1 MHGCVPDH
9 LPFKKYN
16 ELNTSLLPVGDDG
29 ESSLFSSRNTGLLY
43 PSQIRGT
50 DEARKA
56 ESKRMCF
63 IANLHMRR
71 VASKH
76 MHINK
81 VQLYGGV
88 YCTPER
94 TNSLWGAVHIKKSI
108 NKKEERK

>member
-1 MHGCVPDH
+1 MAQRVRIRNSPGT
-9 LPFKKYN
+9 LPLHF
-16 ELNTSLLPVGDDG
+16 
-29 ESSLFSSRNTGLLY
+29 
-43 PSQIRGT
+43 RGT